1 MRRDSGGG
9 GRGGAGGARGAG
21 ARRGGQ
27 GRRGQQPRRPAQPGK
42 SRRRGGCGTRSS
54 IPASRRRFT
63 TARPRWSSVSLDL
76 PSGGCSGQRA
86 CLHASLCL
94 GVPLATGTHNNSTLS
109 LSLSLSLS
117 HTQTRRSRVQAAEAA
132 AEAAGRADLLRTRT
146 VLTPPSVLAAAGVPV
161 FRCVQPRASF
171 VVLWPGAHAAGFS
184 TGFNIAETTTLA
196 PPDWLPY
203 APLWPLPTDS
213 GAPEDNRRTHT
224 APSPAPPFARED
236 VLGWR
241 ACPHAQPSTPAVG
254 CP

>member
-1 MRRDSGGG
+1 MLEEREAQERDEADRDDVDNSLGDQHSLERAAAAEAAVRAPLSPRHAAGSPPHAH
-9 GRGGAGGARGAG
+9 GGAVCRSTCPQGDARVS
-21 ARRGGQ
+21 
-27 GRRGQQPRRPAQPGK
+27 GRAYTHLCAL
-42 SRRRGGCGTRSS
+42 GCHSPLER
-54 IPASRRRFT
+54 T
-63 TARPRWSSVSLDL
+63 TTP
-76 PSGGCSGQRA
+76 
-86 CLHASLCL
+86 
-94 GVPLATGTHNNSTLS
+94 LS